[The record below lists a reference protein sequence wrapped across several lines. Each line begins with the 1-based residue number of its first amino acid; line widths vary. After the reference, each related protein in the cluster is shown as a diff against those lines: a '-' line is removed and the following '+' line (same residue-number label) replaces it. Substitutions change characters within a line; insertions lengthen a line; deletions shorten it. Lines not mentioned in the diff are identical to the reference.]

1 MRPLK
6 WPYPTLPVMAACAA
20 RLLDSSVPFLVGKSL
35 RREEKYRVWC
45 CTVGHGFR
53 FVELVDGIMARED
66 TLPLVCAGQRCCWCP
81 PSVGLSVDG
90 AASPQELMA

>member
-35 RREEKYRVWC
+35 RREEKHGIWC

-53 FVELVDGIMARED
+53 RQHPWFAELVDGMIMARQD
-66 TLPLVCAGQRCCWCP
+66 T
-81 PSVGLSVDG
+81 
-90 AASPQELMA
+90 